1 MAQHKAAEKH
11 RRQSLR
17 RHTINRRNKSALRRQ
32 IKKLRAVIEKK
43 DKKEALKLL
52 PETFAVIDKA
62 AKKGA
67 IHKNTANR
75 YKSRLNRH
83 VASMPS
89 K

>member
-17 RHTINRRNKSALRRQ
+17 RHKINGRNKSTLRRE
-32 IKKLRAVIEKK
+32 IKKLRTAIEKK
-43 DKKEALKLL
+43 EREEALKLL

-62 AKKGA
+62 AKKGT
-67 IHKNTANR
+67 IHKNTASR
-75 YKSRLNRH
+75 YKSRLNRQ
-83 VASMPS
+83 VASISS

>member
-17 RHTINRRNKSALRRQ
+17 RNAINRRNRTVLRRQ
-32 IKKLRAVIEKK
+32 IKKLRAVI

-52 PETFAVIDKA
+52 PETFAVIDKT

-75 YKSRLNRH
+75 YKSRLNRQ